1 MPVEFHFKIPK
12 FYLQKN
18 SIITWIKNCII
29 YYNYIP
35 GNLNIIFI
43 SSIEIIELNKKY
55 LNHNYETDILT
66 FNYNDKNI
74 INGDIFICI
83 KQVKTNAIE
92 YNTSF
97 ENEVNRVIIH
107 GILHLIGFDD
117 SNKTLTAKMRDEEDF
132 WLNKL

>member
-1 MPVEFHFKIPK
+1 M
-12 FYLQKN
+12 
-18 SIITWIKNCII
+18 
-29 YYNYIP
+29 
-35 GNLNIIFI
+35 NIIFI